1 MKLINFILGSSD
13 TYMPLIAMVVFL
25 LLKKKIIYRERLIF
39 LYLLVNIL
47 VFATTNI
54 LALNKITN
62 IFLYH
67 FYALFE
73 LIFVTWFFNKV
84 MLKKSLLSFYIISG
98 FYTFYWV
105 LNILFWEPFNVFN
118 SNSAGVANIIILIL
132 SMYYMLQLAKSEDI
146 LNFQKLPA
154 FWFAS
159 AFLTSCAVSVLGVV
173 VYKYYQYNNSEQQL
187 QTGLKIWMLPIAG
200 TIIKFTL
207 IIFGLLCYKRRSS
220 NSISH
225 YLFQ

>member
-173 VYKYYQYNNSEQQL
+173 V
-187 QTGLKIWMLPIAG
+187 
-200 TIIKFTL
+200 
-207 IIFGLLCYKRRSS
+207 
-220 NSISH
+220 
-225 YLFQ
+225 